1 MFKIMKSKTGYF
13 LVNTLTG
20 KKTKYSTKKK
30 AIEAK
35 KKLDT
40 VKYKQSQKQTQK
52 QHVIVNVNAPAPKR
66 KSSGYVRKQPIV
78 IGGPRMIQ
86 AGPTAMDIAY
96 SAKVLND
103 REPPKTGLLEPNKEN
118 YEPIV
123 NDLFLKFMEQQKSK
137 PDEVDEN
144 VFESRV
150 EKEETEEREERPI
163 MSKERVIQLLKDA
176 GEYYGKKY
184 NEKPISLL
192 NKTELNQYYNTL

>member
-1 MFKIMKSKTGYF
+1 MKSKTGYF

-30 AIEAK
+30 AVEAR

-40 VKYKQSQKQTQK
+40 VKYKQTQKQTQK
-52 QHVIVNVNAPAPKR
+52 QNVIVNVNPPAPKR

-78 IGGPRMIQ
+78 IAGPRMIQ

-103 REPPKTGLLEPNKEN
+103 REPPKTGLLEPNKQN

-123 NDLFLKFMEQQKSK
+123 NDLFLKLMEQQKSK
-137 PDEVDEN
+137 PVEVDEN
-144 VFESRV
+144 VFEPRV
-150 EKEETEEREERPI
+150 PFISSPEEREEPTYDGSTI
-163 MSKERVIQLLKDA
+163 EELLKGD
-176 GEYYGKKY
+176 YGVTKSGRLRTDPTKKQR
-184 NEKPISLL
+184 EALER
-192 NKTELNQYYNTL
+192 NK

>member
-1 MFKIMKSKTGYF
+1 MKSKTGYF

-30 AIEAK
+30 AVEAR

-52 QHVIVNVNAPAPKR
+52 QHVIVNVNPPAPKI

-78 IGGPRMIQ
+78 IQAGPRMIQ
-86 AGPTAMDIAY
+86 GGPTAMDLAY

-103 REPPKTGLLEPNKEN
+103 REGPKTGLLETNKQN

-123 NDLFLKFMEQQKSK
+123 NDLFLKLMKQQKSK
-137 PDEVDEN
+137 PVEVDEN
-144 VFESRV
+144 VFEPRV
-150 EKEETEEREERPI
+150 PFIPSSPEEGEEPTYEGATIEQLKNGFYGTVASGLLRRKPTKIQREALER
-163 MSKERVIQLLKDA
+163 
-176 GEYYGKKY
+176 
-184 NEKPISLL
+184 N
-192 NKTELNQYYNTL
+192 N

>member
-13 LVNTLTG
+13 LVNSLTG

-30 AIEAK
+30 AIEAR

-78 IGGPRMIQ
+78 IQAGPRMIQ
-86 AGPTAMDIAY
+86 GGGPTAMDLAY

-103 REPPKTGLLEPNKEN
+103 REGPKTGLLETNKQN

-123 NDLFLKFMEQQKSK
+123 NDLFLKLMEQQKSK
-137 PDEVDEN
+137 PEEPDEN
-144 VFESRV
+144 VFEPRV
-150 EKEETEEREERPI
+150 PFIPSSPEQKIDGATIEE
-163 MSKERVIQLLKDA
+163 LKN
-176 GEYYGKKY
+176 GYYGNVASGLLRKKPTKAQR
-184 NEKPISLL
+184 EALER
-192 NKTELNQYYNTL
+192 NK